1 MTDYPLDKIMKHK
14 RTMLLLDRVVSH
26 TDNIVVAEVTIS
38 PASTFFHDGHVPA
51 WVGLEYAAQAVA
63 AFSGIRAME
72 NNGESKVGFLL
83 SCRRY
88 ICSRSAFKYGDV
100 ITIHAQEEFNDGN
113 MGGYTCSL
121 SIGGEEV
128 ASVTLSAYIPEKL
141 NEMTGIQ

>member
-26 TDNIVVAEVTIS
+26 TDNFILAEVTIS

-121 SIGGEEV
+121 G
-128 ASVTLSAYIPEKL
+128 TLSRETHISSMIAFL
-141 NEMTGIQ
+141 F